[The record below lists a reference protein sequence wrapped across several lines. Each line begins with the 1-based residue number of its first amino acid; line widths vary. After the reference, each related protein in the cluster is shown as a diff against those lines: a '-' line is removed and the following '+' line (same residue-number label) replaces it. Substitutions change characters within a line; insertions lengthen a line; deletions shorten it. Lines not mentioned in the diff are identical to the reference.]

1 MPAAAE
7 RMRREILET
16 GGREVFFA
24 GSMDAHGLVEKV
36 RVCARGTDAAVPAF
50 FEMLALRDVILHNHP
65 SGDIAPSDPDLDIAG
80 ICGNNG
86 HGVYIIDNDVT
97 RVYVVVEPFLD
108 KELRKLDPQAMA
120 AVFKPS
126 GKMARILPQF
136 EVRPQQI
143 QMMQVVAR
151 AFNHD
156 GIGVIEAP
164 TGVGKTLA
172 YLLPAVQWSG
182 ANRERVVIST
192 RTINLQEQIV
202 FKDIPLLKKS
212 LGTDF
217 SAVLVKGRSNYLCR
231 RKLARALSEATLLED
246 EPGQASIRSIAQWAE
261 KTTDG
266 SRSDLPFMPTRDVWE
281 RVCAEA
287 DTCAGARCPAAK
299 TCFVTRAR
307 REIAKA
313 DLIIANH
320 HILFSDINVKKE
332 MGDFCSLAVLPAY
345 KRVIF
350 DEAHSIEDSATEYF
364 GTEAT
369 RNGATALLG
378 RFMRR
383 ERTHDHGLIPFIKAR
398 LIKEIAGL
406 RPQEK
411 EEILRLIDDD
421 LTPALSVVRESLT
434 VAFDAIRSLTAGK
447 CGQIGRDVK
456 WRLTEKELADSDLRE
471 VHSVYVVPA
480 VEDVRAFAVSC
491 KALTDRLKK
500 VRAAADEVES
510 AFLSEIMELQGCC
523 TRLENLASALAEST
537 GEELEPNTVRW
548 IEIDSSDAR
557 IVRVVKC
564 PLEVGKCLA
573 EWVYA
578 NLKSVVMTSATLT
591 VQRSFEYLFERIGL
605 SLVDSDRV
613 ETAVLD
619 SPFDYGQQALLCVAL
634 DIVPPDDKKFL
645 EQTVDCVR
653 QVLAITKGHALVLFT
668 SFYALDFTHRRLEKE
683 LGEAGITAL
692 RQGEAARTQLL
703 NRFRSDISS
712 VLFATDSF
720 WEGIDVAGDALQ
732 CVVVPKLPFR
742 VPTEP
747 IQQARA
753 EAIDAAGGNS
763 FMTYT
768 VPQAV
773 IKFRQGFGRLI
784 RRRTDR
790 GTIVVLD
797 RRIMT
802 KYYGKVFLESLPGV
816 PIFKGTQDMLYAV
829 LSEFYEA

>member
-1 MPAAAE
+1 
-7 RMRREILET
+7 MRREIEET

-24 GSMDAHGLVEKV
+24 GSVDAHGLVEKV
-36 RVCARGTDAAVPAF
+36 RVCARGSDSAVPAF

-65 SGDIAPSDPDLDIAG
+65 SGDIEPSDPDLDIAS

-86 HGVYIIDNDVT
+86 HGVYIVNNNVS
-97 RVYVVVEPFLD
+97 RAYVVVEPFLD
-108 KELRKLDPQAMA
+108 QELVKLDPLEMS
-120 AVFKPS
+120 AVFKPGS
-126 GKMARILPQF
+126 KMARILPQF
-136 EVRPQQI
+136 EVRPQQGR
-143 QMMQVVAR
+143 MMEVVSR

-156 GIGVIEAP
+156 GIAVIEAP

-172 YLLPAVQWSG
+172 YLLPAVEWSI

-192 RTINLQEQIV
+192 RTINLQEQII
-202 FKDIPLLKKS
+202 FKDIPLLKKC
-212 LGTDF
+212 LDADF
-217 SAVLVKGRSNYLCR
+217 SAVLVKGRSNYLCQ
-231 RKLARALSEATLLED
+231 RKLSRALSEAALLAE
-246 EPGQASIRSIAQWAE
+246 EPGQASIRSIADWAE

-266 SRSDLPFMPTRDVWE
+266 SRSDLPFMPSRDLWE
-281 RVCAEA
+281 SVCAEA
-287 DTCAGARCPAAK
+287 DTCAGSRCPAAK

-313 DLIIANH
+313 DLIVANH

-332 MGDFCSLAVLPAY
+332 MGDFSSLAVLPAY
-345 KRVIF
+345 KRVVF

-364 GTEAT
+364 GVEAT
-369 RNGATALLG
+369 RNGAMALLG
-378 RFMRR
+378 RFQRK
-383 ERTHDHGLIPFIKAR
+383 ERTHEHGLIPFIEAR
-398 LIKEIAGL
+398 LIKEISGL

-411 EEILRLIDDD
+411 EEILRLIDND
-421 LTPALSVVRESLT
+421 LAPSLAVVRESLT
-434 VAFDAIRSLTAGK
+434 VAFDALRSLTAAK
-447 CGQIGRDVK
+447 CGQIGRDIK
-456 WRLTEKELADSDLRE
+456 WRLTERELADPELRE
-471 VHSVYVVPA
+471 VHSVYVIPA
-480 VEDVRAFAVSC
+480 VEDVRALANC
-491 KALTDRLKK
+491 CRALGERLKK
-500 VRAAADEVES
+500 VPVAADQVES
-510 AFLSEIMELQGCC
+510 AFLNEMVELQGCR
-523 TRLENLASALAEST
+523 TRLENLGGALAEAT
-537 GEELEPNTVRW
+537 REDLEPNTVRW
-548 IEIDSSDAR
+548 IEIDSSDSK
-557 IVRVVKC
+557 IIRVVKC

-573 EWVYA
+573 EWVYG
-578 NLKSVVMTSATLT
+578 NLKTVVMTSATLT
-591 VQRSFEYLFERIGL
+591 VQRSFDYLFDRIGL
-605 SLVDSDRV
+605 NLVDPDRM
-613 ETAVLD
+613 ETDILD
-619 SPFDYGQQALLCVAL
+619 SPFDYKQQALLCIAL

-668 SFYALDFTHRRLEKE
+668 SFYALDFTHRRLDEE
-683 LGEAGITAL
+683 LKKAGITPL
-692 RQGEAARTQLL
+692 KQGEAARTHLL

-720 WEGIDVAGDALQ
+720 WEGIDVAGEALQ
-732 CVVVPKLPFR
+732 CVIVPKLPFR

-763 FMTYT
+763 FMSYT

-802 KYYGKVFLESLPGV
+802 KYYGRVFLESLPGV
-816 PIFKGTQDMLYAV
+816 PILKGTQNDVFAA
-829 LSEFYEA
+829 LSKFYES